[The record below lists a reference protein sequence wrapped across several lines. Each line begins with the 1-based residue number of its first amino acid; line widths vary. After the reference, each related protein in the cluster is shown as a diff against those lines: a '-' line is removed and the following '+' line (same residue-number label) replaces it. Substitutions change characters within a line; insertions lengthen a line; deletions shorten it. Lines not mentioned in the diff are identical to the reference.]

1 MIRQAYR
8 WWAVR
13 GCPAALWARV
23 SPRQRETAMMGVY
36 YVTTAGVGIL
46 TAIGDPSPQ
55 LASQLGAG
63 WPLWSFGSGYT
74 VAAALGLWA
83 RVQRH
88 PMAEARAVALLAL
101 FTLAHGA
108 VLLTDG
114 AWVSGVRLV
123 AAPLMMLAFASMLK
137 GITFSRGEVA
147 AVTPRGPR
155 PTRQD
160 PDGSAR

>member
-1 MIRQAYR
+1 
-8 WWAVR
+8 
-13 GCPAALWARV
+13 
-23 SPRQRETAMMGVY
+23 MMGVY

-108 VLLTDG
+108 VLLHGG

-123 AAPLMMLAFASMLK
+123 AAPLAVRVDAQGDHFFA
-137 GITFSRGEVA
+137 GRGCRGHPQGAAADATGSRWQ
-147 AVTPRGPR
+147 R
-155 PTRQD
+155 
-160 PDGSAR
+160 

>member
-1 MIRQAYR
+1 MPRVKR
-8 WWAVR
+8 LGRR
-13 GCPAALWARV
+13 GGLLLMLAALWARV

-63 WPLWSFGSGYT
+63 WPLWSFGAGYA

-88 PMAEARAVALLAL
+88 PMAEARAVALNNLGLLKMYLGDPEGGVKLLVEAL
-101 FTLAHGA
+101 NLSPKA
-108 VLLTDG
+108 
-114 AWVSGVRLV
+114 
-123 AAPLMMLAFASMLK
+123 
-137 GITFSRGEVA
+137 RGEVA
-147 AVTPRGPR
+147 AVPPRVPR